1 MKLRNDLVLAQQEA
15 EKLRTAATVNTT
27 LANASEETGSKS
39 LAEQVAEH
47 VATLRA
53 ELEARYEERVQQN
66 DEAFKVKGKN
76 MSTQLSEK
84 LREGKNKFRQELT
97 AEHEQAVQKLKME
110 QSQEIEKIQAQHK
123 QEMEELKRIEE
134 ARIAEV
140 KASPPQ
146 GSQSQATQNGPTE
159 VKSESQQ
166 DSSAWQPSE
175 QDIRTL
181 IQSNEFLKGILR
193 SNITKQINKSKEE
206 LTAQLKG
213 QQEKAIAD
221 MQTRNEAAK
230 EHAIALAGK
239 KSQLQLNMATNKV
252 KVQDFKLGIVSKAAQ
267 ETPQKAVQE
276 VWTLVK
282 DAKPPPAPTAGPPA
296 TSGGGQPQQAATK
309 VATPTAST
317 FGQPTPAVQPP
328 SANAAPHQQ
337 PVSTSTATFGKPTP
351 ANTGAQNQNQNPSTQ
366 SGQVPNPAIQP
377 PQTIPS
383 APQQSGQPST
393 SSNTTTPS
401 GQSAPTQT
409 HHPGSGP
416 GVPRGA
422 ASGIPRGGSLRGNAT
437 ARGGP
442 NARGRGSG
450 IARGAPQSLDTNRA
464 AQAANQSKASPSS
477 ALSAGAKQFVPGN
490 KRPSDDPQGGDGK
503 RVRGGGGAG
512 GQ

>member
-1 MKLRNDLVLAQQEA
+1 
-15 EKLRTAATVNTT
+15 
-27 LANASEETGSKS
+27 
-39 LAEQVAEH
+39 
-47 VATLRA
+47 
-53 ELEARYEERVQQN
+53 
-66 DEAFKVKGKN
+66 

-84 LREGKNKFRQELT
+84 LRDGKNKFRQELT
-97 AEHEQAVQKLKME
+97 AEHEQAVQKLKIE

-146 GSQSQATQNGPTE
+146 GSQSQATQNGSTE

-221 MQTRNEAAK
+221 MQSRNEAAK

-252 KVQDFKLGIVSKAAQ
+252 KVQDFKLAIVSKAAQ
-267 ETPQKAVQE
+267 ETPLQAVQE
-276 VWTLVK
+276 VWTVVK
-282 DAKPPPAPTAGPPA
+282 DAKPPPAPTAAPPA
-296 TSGGGQPQQAATK
+296 TSGGGQPQQAPTK
-309 VATPTAST
+309 APTPTAST

-328 SANAAPHQQ
+328 SANAAPNQQ
-337 PVSTSTATFGKPTP
+337 SESTSTATFGKPTP
-351 ANTGAQNQNQNPSTQ
+351 ANAGAQNQNQNQNPSTQ
-366 SGQVPNPAIQP
+366 SGQVPNPAIRP
-377 PQTIPS
+377 PSTIPS
-383 APQQSGQPST
+383 APQQSGQLST
-393 SSNTTTPS
+393 GSNTPMPS
-401 GQSAPTQT
+401 GQGAPTQA

-450 IARGAPQSLDTNRA
+450 IARGAPQSVDTNRA
-464 AQAANQSKASPSS
+464 AQAPNQSKASPSS